1 MSAKRYV
8 QYLNEYCTHFN
19 LWPNIHVNTRV
30 DSVTRTLK
38 GKHVITYTTKT
49 TGETS
54 EWECDAIAVCSG
66 LHVTPHI
73 PDIPG
78 IEHVP
83 VKMHSSQFKEKKQFG
98 VGKTV
103 MILGSGETG
112 SDLSWMAVTSQT
124 KRVVMCHRSG
134 FHFAPKVDAPEPQGL
149 FSATCIGILKQR
161 SLDEL
166 C

>member
-8 QYLNEYCTHFN
+8 RYLNEYCTHFN
-19 LWPNIHVNTRV
+19 LWPNIHLNTRV

-38 GKHVITYTTKT
+38 GKHVVTHTAKT

-98 VGKTV
+98 VDKTV

-134 FHFAPKVDAPEPQGL
+134 FHFAPKVDSPEPQGL
-149 FSATCIGILKQR
+149 FSATCAYPPIKKSG
-161 SLDEL
+161 
-166 C
+166 